1 MHSVIGNWRSIFSW
15 MRFPSFLVL
24 VKYCLKTSS
33 SLFIFSINFC
43 CNSLS
48 SCQTICCSWGNK
60 RFTLWFLRK
69 LLIFFSFFF
78 ISNVPRRELN
88 KSHFWSKYV
97 FPFLNKLQLTFKY
110 NDPSFHIFFIFLLP
124 SYMRLNDI
132 CVRNQVD
139 RLDELS
145 FCCLSHFLVSI
156 SSFIL
161 NLFRNSL
168 FHRSGSVSFAFVFS
182 FYIIVFINGRV

>member
-1 MHSVIGNWRSIFSW
+1 M
-15 MRFPSFLVL
+15 FLVIYSFYQFL
-24 VKYCLKTSS
+24 LQLTFVMSNNTLQLREQNIYVVVPKET
-33 SLFIFSINFC
+33 IN
-43 CNSLS
+43 
-48 SCQTICCSWGNK
+48 
-60 RFTLWFLRK
+60 
-69 LLIFFSFFF
+69 FFSFFF

-97 FPFLNKLQLTFKY
+97 FSFPNKLQLTFKH

-132 CVRNQVD
+132 WVRNQID

-161 NLFRNSL
+161 NLFQNSL

-182 FYIIVFINGRV
+182 FYIIVFVNGRV